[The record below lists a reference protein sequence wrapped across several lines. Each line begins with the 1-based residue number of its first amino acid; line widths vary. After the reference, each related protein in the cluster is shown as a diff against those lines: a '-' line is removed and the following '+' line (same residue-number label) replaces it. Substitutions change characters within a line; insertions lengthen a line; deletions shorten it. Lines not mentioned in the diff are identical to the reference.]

1 MELYPTERKVLARRS
16 GRSPLRWF
24 FTWLVVCGFKK
35 LKMYGRHPQIH
46 HQLMQRV
53 VIFGA
58 ARILKWCKGVKA
70 SRTLFVN
77 LGCKHSFR
85 GNSLKCWDLRWQV
98 LKPPEVVQRNRV
110 QVSDSVCSYKSSWAS
125 NSVLTNKTE
134 KVLYLKAYIV
144 FNRLLL
150 EFKRLTYISCKTGF
164 ASQFVII
171 RGMTMKTP
179 NQLSVKPLA
188 SPPKGKNDPLKR
200 ESTAGFPDN
209 TSRVI

>member
-1 MELYPTERKVLARRS
+1 MFFIWDMINGTGESWTRDFKVVKR
-16 GRSPLRWF
+16 
-24 FTWLVVCGFKK
+24 C
-35 LKMYGRHPQIH
+35 
-46 HQLMQRV
+46 
-53 VIFGA
+53 
-58 ARILKWCKGVKA
+58 VKA

-98 LKPPEVVQRNRV
+98 LKPPWGSTEKP
-110 QVSDSVCSYKSSWAS
+110 QVSDSVCSWVNHPEHQTVCWQTKW
-125 NSVLTNKTE
+125 KKK

-144 FNRLLL
+144 LNRLLL
-150 EFKRLTYISCKTGF
+150 EFKRLAYISCKTGF

-179 NQLSVKPLA
+179 NCVICKTLA